1 MRGDTR
7 NWAIGLNRKWI
18 LKVNAPKVYLDK
30 VFETGKHIFPIP
42 GDSRYKKMFFFRLTV
57 LGM

>member
-30 VFETGKHIFPIP
+30 VFETGKRIFPIP
-42 GDSRYKKMFFFRLTV
+42 GDSRYKKMVFFA
-57 LGM
+57 